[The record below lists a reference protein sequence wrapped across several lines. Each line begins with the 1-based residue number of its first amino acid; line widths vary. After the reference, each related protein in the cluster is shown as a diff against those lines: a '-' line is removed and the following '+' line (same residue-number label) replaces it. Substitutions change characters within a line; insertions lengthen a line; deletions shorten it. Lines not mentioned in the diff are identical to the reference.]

1 MKLEER
7 DDTRSKKVILV
18 PGLGFLIAVL
28 TAFIAG
34 CIRVKNYLGE

>member
-18 PGLGFLIAVL
+18 LGLGFLIAVL
-28 TAFIAG
+28 TAFIAD
-34 CIRVKNYLGE
+34 CIWVKNYLGE